1 MRKTIKLKDLLKE
14 LGVTTIS
21 KSEIEEIE
29 FESLKKLAKENG
41 ILLEKNVV
49 TRWGRKYPY
58 GIIKFS
64 SDPKIANRN
73 IGLISKNEVIGAL
86 LAALN

>member
-1 MRKTIKLKDLLKE
+1 MRETIKLKDLLKD
-14 LGVTTIS
+14 LGVATPNEVD
-21 KSEIEEIE
+21 KIE
-29 FESLKKLAKENG
+29 FESLRKLAEKNG

-64 SDPKIANRN
+64 SDPNATNQN
-73 IGLISKNEVIGAL
+73 IGLCSKDEIIGAL
-86 LAALN
+86 LSALN